1 MESKKKKRVFWIVLI
16 LLIIIGVILYMRLGR
31 SAKPMQLTTRE
42 AVEGTVDISVMATGY
57 IQPVDKV
64 DVGTQVSGIVEK
76 IYVDFNSRVR
86 RGDVLAELDKLTLI
100 ERVTSAE
107 ASVTSAKSD
116 LNFAQQNF
124 DRTKQLFDS
133 KAATQVA
140 YEEAVNRL
148 AQAKTV
154 LTNAQATLHQNR
166 VNLSYATIT
175 SPIDGVVLNRAVE
188 QGQTVAASFNT
199 PTLFTIANDLTKMQV
214 EANVDEADIGKVRVG
229 QRVSFYVDAF
239 PDDIFDG
246 TVNQVRLEPV
256 VTSNVVTYTV
266 IIEAPNPEQKLFPGM
281 TANITII
288 TAEQSGVI
296 VPVEAIYFTMT
307 PEIAKQMKIDPAK
320 LPEAG
325 PKKEKGLW
333 VKSGETYEHRKIETG
348 LQDGVNV
355 VITSGLTAGEEV
367 VLSAST
373 ESGPSGDKAVNP
385 FMPARRPGQGGGG
398 GGRRM

>member
-1 MESKKKKRVFWIVLI
+1 MENKKRKGLFWIVPIVLVV
-16 LLIIIGVILYMRLGR
+16 IGVALYMVYGR
-31 SAKPMQLTTRE
+31 SSKSLQISTRE
-42 AVEGTVDISVMATGY
+42 ATERTVDISVMATGT

-64 DVGTQVSGIVEK
+64 EVGTQVSGIVQK
-76 IYVDFNSRVR
+76 IYVDFNSRVKK
-86 RGDVLAELDKLTLI
+86 GELLAELDKLTLI
-100 ERVTSAE
+100 ERVNQAE

-116 LNFAQQNF
+116 LNYAQQNF
-124 DRTKQLFDS
+124 DRTKQLFES
-133 KAATQVA
+133 KAATQVS

-148 AQAKTV
+148 AQAKTA
-154 LTNAQATLHQNR
+154 LTNAQANLHQNR
-166 VNLSYATIT
+166 VNLSYASIT

-239 PDDIFDG
+239 PNDVFPG

-281 TANITII
+281 TANITVY
-288 TAEQSGVI
+288 TDEQSGVV

-307 PEIAKQMKIDPAK
+307 PEIAKEMKIAPPA
-320 LPEAG
+320 LPENG
-325 PKKEKGLW
+325 MKEKGLW
-333 VKSGETYEHRKIETG
+333 VKTGETFEHRNVETG
-348 LQDGVNV
+348 LQDGVNI
-355 VITSGLTAGEEV
+355 VITSGLNAGEEV
-367 VLSAST
+367 LLSAT
-373 ESGPSGDKAVNP
+373 MESGKAGNQAVRNPLMPS
-385 FMPARRPGQGGGG
+385 RRPGQGGSRQGP
-398 GGRRM
+398 GR